1 MLPATKKSITN
12 LLDFLNLRTYTCFN
26 LKLEVKSYQL
36 LTQLSHKFV
45 CIDKNPYGDCK
56 YSYLSSKINLCIV
69 FTRSKSILPFFNIH
83 CPLFF
88 KWSHFTKAFLY
99 ISRLCKHNL
108 VLFSCLPNLRADN
121 CENAALGKQ

>member
-45 CIDKNPYGDCK
+45 CIDKNPYGGCK
-56 YSYLSSKINLCIV
+56 YSYLFKFKDKYMYCIH
-69 FTRSKSILPFFNIH
+69 SLEKYSAFF
-83 CPLFF
+83 
-88 KWSHFTKAFLY
+88 
-99 ISRLCKHNL
+99 
-108 VLFSCLPNLRADN
+108 
-121 CENAALGKQ
+121 